1 MWDKPYLMLWLANL
15 LYVLAALLALY
26 AALNAAIRLPWFE
39 LREVV
44 VNGELEHATR
54 GQLQQVVRQ
63 LKGNFFTLDLNQAR
77 SGFEKLPWVRSVSL
91 RRQWPDRLEV
101 VLEEQ
106 VVLARWESG
115 GLVNTHGEV
124 FPGETNRSLPLFSG
138 PAGGAPDIARQ
149 YLVFSRELAPI
160 NLKPLQVQMSQRH
173 AWQVW
178 LDNGLL
184 LVLGRE
190 HSEARLK
197 KFVAAY
203 NNTIGRLLWQPA
215 YADLR
220 YDNGFALRVP
230 EAVRQQNEPVKKEK
244 RRPAR
249 QEL

>member
-15 LYVLAALLALY
+15 LYVIAALLALY

-124 FPGETNRSLPLFSG
+124 FPGETDRSLPLFSG
-138 PAGGAPDIARQ
+138 PAGGAPEIARQ

-160 NLKPLQVQMSQRH
+160 NLKPLQVQMSQRR

-203 NNTIGRLLWQPA
+203 NNTIDRLLWQPA

-230 EAVRQQNEPVKKEK
+230 EAVRQQSEPAKREK
-244 RRPAR
+244 HKPA
-249 QEL
+249 

>member
-1 MWDKPYLMLWLANL
+1 MWNKPYLMLWLANL
-15 LYVLAALLALY
+15 LYALAAFLALY
-26 AALNAAIRLPWFE
+26 TAFNAVIRLPWFE

-44 VNGELEHATR
+44 VRGELEHVTR
-54 GQLQQVVRQ
+54 GQLQRAVKQ
-63 LKGNFFTLDLNQAR
+63 LRGNFFTLDMNQAR
-77 SGFEKLPWVRSVSL
+77 SGFEKLPWVRTVNL

-124 FPGETNRSLPLFSG
+124 FPGETDRSLPLFSG
-138 PAGGAPDIARQ
+138 PAGGAPEIARQ

-160 NLKPLQVQMSQRH
+160 NLKLLQVQMSQRR

-190 HSEARLK
+190 HSEVRLK

-230 EAVRQQNEPVKKEK
+230 EAVRQQSEPTKREK
-244 RRPAR
+244 HKPA
-249 QEL
+249 

>member
-26 AALNAAIRLPWFE
+26 AALNAATRLPWFE

-44 VNGELEHATR
+44 VKGELEHARR

-101 VLEEQ
+101 VLEKQ

-124 FPGETNRSLPLFSG
+124 FPGETDRSLPLFSG
-138 PAGGAPDIARQ
+138 PAGGAPEIARQ

-160 NLKPLQVQMSQRH
+160 NLKLLQVQMSQRR

-230 EAVRQQNEPVKKEK
+230 EAVRQQSEPTKREK
-244 RRPAR
+244 HKPA
-249 QEL
+249 

>member
-26 AALNAAIRLPWFE
+26 AALNAATRLPWFE

-44 VNGELEHATR
+44 VKGELEHARR

-124 FPGETNRSLPLFSG
+124 FPGETDRSLPLFSG
-138 PAGGAPDIARQ
+138 PAGGAPEIARQ

-160 NLKPLQVQMSQRH
+160 NLKLLQVQMSQRR

-230 EAVRQQNEPVKKEK
+230 EAVRQQSEPTKREK
-244 RRPAR
+244 HKPA
-249 QEL
+249 

>member
-26 AALNAAIRLPWFE
+26 AALNAATRLPWFE

-44 VNGELEHATR
+44 VKGELEHATR

-124 FPGETNRSLPLFSG
+124 FPGETDRSLPLFSG

-230 EAVRQQNEPVKKEK
+230 EAVRQQSEPAKREK
-244 RRPAR
+244 RRPA
-249 QEL
+249 

>member
-1 MWDKPYLMLWLANL
+1 MWHKPYLMLWLANL
-15 LYVLAALLALY
+15 FYALAALLAIY
-26 AALNAAIRLPWFE
+26 AALNAAIRLSLFD

-44 VNGELEHATR
+44 VSGELEHVTR
-54 GQLQQVVRQ
+54 GQLRQAVRQ
-63 LKGNFFTLDLNQAR
+63 LRGNFFTLDMNQAK

-106 VVLARWESG
+106 VALARWDSG
-115 GLVNTHGEV
+115 GLVNTYGEV
-124 FPGETNRSLPLFSG
+124 FQGETDLSLPLFSG
-138 PAGGAPDIARQ
+138 PAGSAPDLARQ
-149 YLVFSRELAPI
+149 YLLFIRELAPI
-160 NLKPLQVQMSQRH
+160 KLQPVEMEMSQRG
-173 AWQVW
+173 AGQVW
-178 LDNGLL
+178 LDNGLM

-197 KFVAAY
+197 KFIAVY
-203 NNTIGRLLWQPA
+203 NQTIAPVQWQPS

-230 EAVRQQNEPVKKEK
+230 EAVRQQDEPAKKEK

-249 QEL
+249 GGL

>member
-15 LYVLAALLALY
+15 LYALAALLALY
-26 AALNAAIRLPWFE
+26 ASFNVAIRLPWFD

-44 VNGELEHATR
+44 VNGELEHMTR
-54 GQLQQVVRQ
+54 GQVQQAVRQ

-106 VVLARWESG
+106 VVLARWDGG
-115 GLVNTHGEV
+115 GLVNTYGEV
-124 FPGETNRSLPLFSG
+124 FLGETERSLPLFSG

-149 YLVFSRELAPI
+149 YVRFSRVLTPI
-160 NLKPLQVQMSQRH
+160 KLRPVQVQMSQRR

-190 HSEARLK
+190 RSEARLK

-203 NNTIGRLLWQPA
+203 NNTIGQLQWQPE

-230 EAVRQQNEPVKKEK
+230 EAVRQQSEPAKREK
-244 RRPAR
+244 RKPA
-249 QEL
+249 

>member
-15 LYVLAALLALY
+15 FYALAALLALY
-26 AALNAAIRLPWFE
+26 AALNAAIRLPLFD
-39 LREVV
+39 LRKVV
-44 VNGELEHATR
+44 VNGEIEHVTC
-54 GQLQQVVRQ
+54 GQVQQAVRQ

-77 SGFEKLPWVRSVSL
+77 RGFEKLPWVRSVSL
-91 RRQWPDRLEV
+91 RREWPDRLELL
-101 VLEEQ
+101 LEEH

-124 FPGETNRSLPLFSG
+124 FPGGTDRSLPLFSG

-149 YLVFSRELAPI
+149 YLVFSRVLAPI
-160 NLKPLQVQMSQRH
+160 NLRPVQVQMSQRR

-190 HSEARLK
+190 RSEARLK

-203 NNTIGRLLWQPA
+203 NRSMAQLQWQPD

-230 EAVRQQNEPVKKEK
+230 EAVRQQSEPAK
-244 RRPAR
+244 REQRKPT
-249 QEL
+249 

>member
-124 FPGETNRSLPLFSG
+124 FPGETDRSLPLFSG